1 MRVIEKMSGKIV
13 TKGATRIAL
22 TGFMGV
28 GKTSVARHLAH
39 LLRCER
45 LDLDSLIEIN
55 EQRRIAEI
63 IDEHGI
69 DAYRVIETENLK
81 QALTKKS
88 MRILSLGGG
97 TWTLAHNRDLIRE
110 EGVISVWLDASFNH
124 CWNNIRLSRKERP
137 LARDKAATR
146 RLFEE
151 RQEVYCLA
159 DWHFVVKPDLTSYEV
174 ARQIRDEVFS

>member
-1 MRVIEKMSGKIV
+1 MLEKVS
-13 TKGATRIAL
+13 TKGTTRIAL

-45 LDLDSLIEIN
+45 LDLDSLIEVN

-63 IDEHGI
+63 IDENGI
-69 DAYRVIETENLK
+69 DAYRLIETENLK
-81 QALTKKS
+81 RALAKTNI
-88 MRILSLGGG
+88 RILSLGGG
-97 TWTLAHNRDLIRE
+97 TWTLAHNRDLIRG
-110 EGVISVWLDASFNH
+110 EGVTSVWLDATFNH

-137 LARDKAATR
+137 LARDKASTQK
-146 RLFEE
+146 LFEE

-159 DWHFVVKPDLTSYEV
+159 DWHFVVKPDLTSFEV
-174 ARQIRDEVFS
+174 ARQIKDEVFS